1 MINFATDEQPHH
13 AYHFIDPFI
22 AHSNTAKAVPA
33 RPPVSADRKGL
44 LRRRV
49 IILLNKIVTD
59 FDKMELLAW
68 EIFQFTTLI
77 RIQIK
82 IKNQLHT

>member
-33 RPPVSADRKGL
+33 RPPVSADRKSL

-59 FDKMELLAW
+59 FDKTELLIQ
-68 EIFQFTTLI
+68 EILQLTTLLGI
-77 RIQIK
+77 
-82 IKNQLHT
+82 

>member
-1 MINFATDEQPHH
+1 M
-13 AYHFIDPFI
+13 
-22 AHSNTAKAVPA
+22 AHSYTAKAVLA
-33 RPPVSADRKGL
+33 RLNVSANGSGL

-49 IILLNKIVTD
+49 NMLLNKIVTD

>member
-1 MINFATDEQPHH
+1 M
-13 AYHFIDPFI
+13 
-22 AHSNTAKAVPA
+22 AHSYTAKAVLA
-33 RPPVSADRKGL
+33 RPTVSANRSGL

-49 IILLNKIVTD
+49 NMLLNKIVTD

-68 EIFQFTTLI
+68 EISQFTTLI